1 MIRNRSSLVFSGL
14 MVFLAALGVR
24 LLLRQEA
31 GADVWKI
38 QTGVVNDYWHTA
50 RLIVA
55 SGPGSFFNPASPL
68 SDTNLLGHPPGYPIL
83 LALIFRVLGESSTAI
98 QLLQITLDALSAL
111 IVFLIAKE
119 FLETS
124 AAVVSGLL
132 VALAPQFTWNSVLLL
147 PDTLSVVPILLAIY
161 FLAKAYKNPRLE
173 FIIVA
178 GACVGL
184 SCWLRANALLLAPF
198 MLLVLPVLFRR
209 GQRLRFAAAFLGSA
223 IIVIAPM
230 TVRNWIVFHH
240 FIPVSLGAGQTMLE
254 GIGDYDP
261 ERRFGI
267 PNTDM
272 ELMKMEA
279 EELNRPDYYG
289 TLWQPEGIKRDRMR
303 ISRWWGIVRAN
314 PAWFLGVMIQRGAS
328 MLRLERA
335 RRISTGPPVT
345 YLTLVP
351 RFVIGNL
358 QNLFITAIDLPLIL
372 LGAFLLFRSGKR
384 QALAIFLI
392 VPAYYVCIQSAV
404 HTEYRYV
411 LAVHYFLFILAAVSL
426 TWAAKLF
433 WKTCT
438 RKRAL

>member
-1 MIRNRSSLVFSGL
+1 
-14 MVFLAALGVR
+14 
-24 LLLRQEA
+24 
-31 GADVWKI
+31 
-38 QTGVVNDYWHTA
+38 
-50 RLIVA
+50 
-55 SGPGSFFNPASPL
+55 
-68 SDTNLLGHPPGYPIL
+68 
-83 LALIFRVLGESSTAI
+83 
-98 QLLQITLDALSAL
+98 
-111 IVFLIAKE
+111 
-119 FLETS
+119 
-124 AAVVSGLL
+124 
-132 VALAPQFTWNSVLLL
+132 
-147 PDTLSVVPILLAIY
+147 VPILLGIY
-161 FLAKAYKNPRLE
+161 FLVKAYKNPRVE
-173 FIIVA
+173 FIILA

-209 GQRLRFAAAFLGSA
+209 GLRLRFAATLLGSA
-223 IIVIAPM
+223 FIVIAPM

-240 FIPVSLGAGQTMLE
+240 FVPVSLGAGQTMLE

-267 PNTDM
+267 PNTDI

-303 ISRWWGIVRAN
+303 IARWWGIVRAH

-351 RFVIGNL
+351 RFVVGKL

-372 LGAFLLFRSGKR
+372 LGAFLLFRSGKTR
-384 QALAIFLI
+384 ALAIFLV

-426 TWAAKLF
+426 TWAAKLV
-433 WKTCT
+433 WKIRT
-438 RKRAL
+438 RKAAA

>member
-1 MIRNRSSLVFSGL
+1 MTRNRSRHVVFGL
-14 MVFLAALGVR
+14 IVFLAALGVR

-31 GADVWKI
+31 GADVWKV
-38 QTGVVNDYWHTA
+38 QTGVVNDYWNTA
-50 RLIVA
+50 RLILA
-55 SGPGSFFNPASPL
+55 GGPGSLFNPASPL
-68 SDTNLLGHPPGYPIL
+68 ADTNLLGHPTGYPIL
-83 LALIFRVLGESSTAI
+83 LALIFRFFGESSTAI
-98 QLLQITLDALSAL
+98 QLLQITLDALAAL

-119 FLETS
+119 LLATS
-124 AAVVSGLL
+124 TAVVSGLL
-132 VALAPQFTWNSVLLL
+132 VALSPQFTWNSVLLL
-147 PDTLSVVPILLAIY
+147 PDTLSVVPILLGIY
-161 FLAKAYKNPRLE
+161 FLAKAYKNPRVE

-198 MLLVLPVLFRR
+198 MLLVLPLLFRR
-209 GQRLRFAAAFLGSA
+209 GQRLRFAAALLGSA
-223 IIVIAPM
+223 LVVIAPM

-240 FIPVSLGAGQTMLE
+240 FVPVSLGAGQTMLE

-261 ERRFGI
+261 ERRLGI
-267 PNTDM
+267 PNTDR

-303 ISRWWGIVRAN
+303 ISRWWGIVRAH

-351 RFVIGNL
+351 RFVIGKI

-372 LGAFLLFRSGKR
+372 LGAFLLFWSGKTR
-384 QALAIFLI
+384 ALAILLI
-392 VPAYYVCIQSAV
+392 VPAYFVCIQSAV

-411 LAVHYFLFILAAVSL
+411 LAVQYFLFILAAVSL
-426 TWAAKLF
+426 TWTAKLF
-433 WKTCT
+433 WQIRT
-438 RKRAL
+438 RRAAA